1 MPAVPTS
8 QIRVVPQAPRVEI
21 GAFIPKVDPT
31 AGLGVFSEAA
41 KLPLMFEQI
50 NLEKERNKLER
61 NKLKLAEMEANYM
74 AQNYERIQQGKL
86 QEAELQR
93 QDLLSRIEASRAA
106 ARKSDADAARARM
119 EAEGYR
125 VLTPEERNALGRTGQ
140 TPSVPAAGGGGVL
153 AAETITETPTRI
165 DVPTFTVTTGQPETP
180 KPVVPKTRQ
189 ELIYRPTVSTL
200 AALPDVPVING
211 TPDFTNVI
219 EQEVKRQSDLLPPPP
234 ARLTVNEADKWQ
246 TKRNEDIA
254 AIRQKLQP
262 QTSEERGLDD
272 NNLPFVVPV
281 VKVGNVVVD
290 RGDPILD
297 KDTLLKDKA
306 IETGD
311 VEFKKRM
318 AQTTEAQRAQQK
330 QNANNL
336 VQAAELLANWET
348 NGGFIDWTKIGTFI
362 GFPKLSEL
370 ASQDLELA
378 ANKVRQV
385 VQQSSR
391 EILGGQ
397 FTERESRDLTNRAF
411 NPLFDAEANFD
422 LIANNL
428 RVLQTAIRDQEE
440 ASRYFDANGTLAG
453 FQPQSELIAIDGSP
467 QLQRITEL
475 AEQATA
481 RSRKG
486 AGKGSTKASPKPDRI
501 KGAVDI
507 YLGLSR
513 ATANAVAGPRP

>member
-1 MPAVPTS
+1 M
-8 QIRVVPQAPRVEI
+8 
-21 GAFIPKVDPT
+21 
-31 AGLGVFSEAA
+31 
-41 KLPLMFEQI
+41 
-50 NLEKERNKLER
+50 
-61 NKLKLAEMEANYM
+61 LAE
-74 AQNYERIQQGKL
+74 
-86 QEAELQR
+86 
-93 QDLLSRIEASRAA
+93 
-106 ARKSDADAARARM
+106 
-119 EAEGYR
+119 
-125 VLTPEERNALGRTGQ
+125 
-140 TPSVPAAGGGGVL
+140 
-153 AAETITETPTRI
+153 ETLIETPAP
-165 DVPTFTVTTGQPETP
+165 VAAPTFTVTTGQPETP
-180 KPVVPKTRQ
+180 KPVVQKTRQ

-200 AALPDVPVING
+200 AALPDVPVVNG
-211 TPDFTNVI
+211 APDFTSVI
-219 EQEVKRQSDLLPPPP
+219 EQETQRQVNLLPPPP
-234 ARLTVNEADKWQ
+234 ARLTANEASKWKA
-246 TKRNEDIA
+246 KRDEDIA

-297 KDTLLKDKA
+297 KDTLLKNKA

-318 AQTTEAQRAQQK
+318 AQMTEGQRAQQK

-336 VQAAELLANWET
+336 VQAAELLANWEA
-348 NGGFIDWTKIGTFI
+348 NGGLLDWTKIGTFL
-362 GFPKLSEL
+362 GYPKLSEL

-385 VQQSSR
+385 IQQSSR

-397 FTERESRDLTNRAF
+397 FTERESKDLTNRAF

-428 RVLQTAIRDQEE
+428 RVLQTAVRDQEE

-453 FQPQSELIAIDGSP
+453 FQPQSELIAVDGSP
-467 QLQRITEL
+467 QLQQIAEL
-475 AEQATA
+475 ANQATA

-486 AGKGSTKASPKPDRI
+486 AGKGSTKVSPKTDVI
-501 KGAVDI
+501 KRGVDI
-507 YLGLSR
+507 YMSVAR
-513 ATANAVAGPRP
+513 PVINAVAGPRP

>member
-21 GAFIPKVDPT
+21 GAFVPKVDPT
-31 AGLGVFSEAA
+31 GGLGAFSEAA
-41 KLPLMFEQI
+41 KLPLFFEQLNI
-50 NLEKERNKLER
+50 EKEKNKLER

-86 QEAELQR
+86 DQAALERRALEAK
-93 QDLLSRIEASRAA
+93 IAA
-106 ARKSDADAARARM
+106 DTAVAARAQA
-119 EAEGYR
+119 EAAGLKP
-125 VLTPEERNALGRTGQ
+125 LTQEEIDALGRTGQ
-140 TPSVPAAGGGGVL
+140 APSVPAAGGGGVL
-153 AAETITETPTRI
+153 AEETITETPTP
-165 DVPTFTVTTGQPETP
+165 VAAPTFTVTTGQPNEMAKP

-200 AALPDVPVING
+200 AALPDVPVVNG

-219 EQEVKRQSDLLPPPP
+219 EQETQRQISLLPPPP
-234 ARLTVNEADKWQ
+234 ARLTANEASKWRA
-246 TKRNEDIA
+246 KREEDIA

-297 KDTLLKDKA
+297 KETLLKNKA

-318 AQTTEAQRAQQK
+318 AQMTEGQRAQQK

-348 NGGFIDWTKIGTFI
+348 NGGFLDWTKIGTFI
-362 GFPKLSEL
+362 GYPKLSEL

-475 AEQATA
+475 ANQATA

-486 AGKGSTKASPKPDRI
+486 AGKGSTKVSPKTDVI
-501 KGAVDI
+501 KRGVDI
-507 YLGLSR
+507 YMSIAR
-513 ATANAVAGPRP
+513 PVVNAVSGPRP

>member
-21 GAFIPKVDPT
+21 GAFVPKVDPT
-31 AGLGVFSEAA
+31 GGLGAFSEAA
-41 KLPLMFEQI
+41 KLPLFFEQLNI
-50 NLEKERNKLER
+50 EKEKNKLER

-86 QEAELQR
+86 EEAELQR
-93 QDLLSRIEASRAA
+93 QELLSRIEANKAA
-106 ARKSDADAARARM
+106 ARKSNA
-119 EAEGYR
+119 EAEGNR
-125 VLTPEERNALGRTGQ
+125 PLTQEERDALSRTGQ
-140 TPSVPAAGGGGVL
+140 APSVPAAGGGGVL
-153 AAETITETPTRI
+153 AEETITGTTTP
-165 DVPTFTVTTGQPETP
+165 VVAPTFTVTTGQPDEMAKP

-200 AALPDVPVING
+200 AALPNVPVING

-219 EQEVKRQSDLLPPPP
+219 EQEAQRQINLLPPMP
-234 ARLTVNEADKWQ
+234 ARLTVNEASKWE
-246 TKRNEDIA
+246 TKRKEDIA
-254 AIRQKLQP
+254 AIRQKLEP

-272 NNLPFVVPV
+272 NNLPFVMPV

-297 KDTLLKDKA
+297 RDTLLKNKA

-318 AQTTEAQRAQQK
+318 AQMTEGNRALQK
-330 QNANNL
+330 QNVNNL

-348 NGGFIDWTKIGTFI
+348 NGGFLDWTKIGTFL
-362 GFPKLSEL
+362 GYPKLSEL
-370 ASQDLELA
+370 ASQDPELA

-428 RVLQTAIRDQEE
+428 RVLQTAIRDQDE
-440 ASRYFDANGTLAG
+440 ALAYFDANSTLAG
-453 FQPQSELIAIDGSP
+453 FQPKSELIAIDGSP
-467 QLQRITEL
+467 QLQRIAEL
-475 AEQATA
+475 ANQATA

-486 AGKGSTKASPKPDRI
+486 AGKGSTKTSPKPDRI

-507 YLGLSR
+507 YMSIAR
-513 ATANAVAGPRP
+513 PVVNAVAGPKP

>member
-21 GAFIPKVDPT
+21 GAFVPKVDPT
-31 AGLGVFSEAA
+31 GGLGAFSEAA
-41 KLPLMFEQI
+41 KLPLFFEQLNI
-50 NLEKERNKLER
+50 EKEKNKLER

-74 AQNYERIQQGKL
+74 AQNYDRIQQSKL
-86 QEAELQR
+86 DQAALERQALEAK
-93 QDLLSRIEASRAA
+93 IAA
-106 ARKSDADAARARM
+106 DTAVAARARA
-119 EAEGYR
+119 EAEGFR
-125 VLTPEERNALGRTGQ
+125 PLTQEEIDALGRTGQ
-140 TPSVPAAGGGGVL
+140 APSVPATGGESVL
-153 AAETITETPTRI
+153 AEETITETPTP
-165 DVPTFTVTTGQPETP
+165 VAAPTFTVTTGQPDEMAKP

-200 AALPDVPVING
+200 AALPDVPVVNG

-219 EQEVKRQSDLLPPPP
+219 EQETQRQISLLPPPP
-234 ARLTVNEADKWQ
+234 ARLTANEASKWRA
-246 TKRNEDIA
+246 KREEDIA

-297 KDTLLKDKA
+297 KDTLLKNKA

-318 AQTTEAQRAQQK
+318 AQMTEGQRALQK
-330 QNANNL
+330 QNVNSL

-348 NGGFIDWTKIGTFI
+348 NGGFIDWTKIGAFI

-370 ASQDLELA
+370 ASQDPELA

-391 EILGGQ
+391 ETLGGQ

-428 RVLQTAIRDQEE
+428 RVLQTALRDQEE

-475 AEQATA
+475 ANQATA

-513 ATANAVAGPRP
+513 ATANAVAGPKP